1 MNKREESEHTQQ
13 PYFKG
18 LGRESPV
25 LHTHI
30 SEMFSLYTAS
40 AYNKE
45 QVFEEWKASCMPR
58 DRIVKC
64 FYRFWLKE

>member
-1 MNKREESEHTQQ
+1 MNKREESKHTQQ

-18 LGRESPV
+18 LGTVSN
-25 LHTHI
+25 LHTQI
-30 SEMFSLYTAS
+30 SDMFSLYTAH

-58 DRIVKC
+58 DRTVKC
-64 FYRFWLKE
+64 FYRLRLKE